1 MQVFVKLVNGQV
13 KTIDVEAADT
23 ISLVKEKIAAE
34 TSVHPALQRVFHNGE
49 ELEDDRTA
57 EHYGVAKEAELA
69 LAERPKPCPILLSVG
84 GARFTT
90 LLSTLTSHQGSLL
103 AAMFDGVAHGDD
115 GSAEGVPGVGLSGIY
130 VPRGP
135 DGRYF
140 IDRDGSLFRYVL
152 NYLRDHD
159 SKAAFAHVARVRK
172 AALES
177 IASKPVATWGQ
188 DVVQQWAT
196 LIKLPGGGASSLAL
210 TGAFA
215 EESMDGE
222 ELQHLRLKPLQKML
236 RRAGVD
242 ETAAVEIAQAVL
254 AHRDSTG
261 VDTPTEPEPEAA
273 SSPPDEEEREVV
285 LPTSKPELR
294 QLAIE
299 ADYFRLPLLAARC
312 RAALEAP
319 EHFVELRDFSGMDL
333 TNHNFSGLDL
343 SGAKFTGATVTG
355 ADFSGADLSRVIAPG
370 VLTLEQTLSAARGG
384 DFTGMDIRGQDLS
397 GRDLT
402 CCGRPTEVLLHLGT
416 DRPSSGDRQP
426 HGHQLPTCHHALVVV
441 SATWRRPKFS
451 ARIGVVPHNARATQ
465 QSDGYKR
472 GWGIELSSS
481 GSQSVFSRHN
491 DYGGRAGVSY
501 RGGFPS
507 DMLDST
513 DTITM
518 VYDRERRQMSL
529 WASASTLGEPD
540 MVLYGFPDEAD
551 LAPCVFSS
559 SSNPSVVVRDW
570 RLGACIGVGE
580 ND

>member
-1 MQVFVKLVNGQV
+1 MQVFVKLVSGEV

-34 TSVHPALQRVFHNGE
+34 ISVHPALQRVFHNGE
-49 ELEDDRTA
+49 ELRDEPTA
-57 EHYGVAKEAELA
+57 EYYGLAKEAELA

-84 GARFTT
+84 GTHFTT

-103 AAMFDGVAHGDD
+103 AAMFDGVAHGD
-115 GSAEGVPGVGLSGIY
+115 GSSAKGVGSSRVY

-135 DGRYF
+135 DERYF

-172 AALES
+172 ATLES
-177 IASKPVATWGQ
+177 IASKPMATWEQ

-242 ETAAVEIAQAVL
+242 EAAAVEIAQAVL
-254 AHRDSTG
+254 ARRDSTG
-261 VDTPTEPEPEAA
+261 VDTPTEPEPESA
-273 SSPPDEEEREVV
+273 SLPTNEEERELV
-285 LPTSKPELR
+285 LPISKSELR

-312 RAALEAP
+312 REALEAP
-319 EHFVELRDFSGMDL
+319 GHFVELRDFSGMDL
-333 TNHNFSGLDL
+333 TNHDFSGLDL
-343 SGAKFTGATVTG
+343 SGAKFTGAVATG
-355 ADFSGADLSRVIAPG
+355 ADFSGADLNRVIAPG

-384 DFTGMDIRGQDLS
+384 DFTGMDIRGEDLS

-402 CCGRPTEVLLHLGT
+402 CCGRPTEALLYLGGGT
-416 DRPSSGDRQP
+416 RPSSGNSSSY
-426 HGHQLPTCHHALVVV
+426 GHKLPTCHHALVVV
-441 SATWRRPKFS
+441 TATWRKPDS
-451 ARIGVVPHNARATQ
+451 SGCIGVVPHNASATG
-465 QSDGYKR
+465 SEDYKR
-472 GWGIELSSS
+472 GWGIKRDSS
-481 GSQSVFSRHN
+481 GSVGTFYR
-491 DYGGRAGVSY
+491 DDGYGGRAGVGY
-501 RGGFPS
+501 RGSISYQSKS
-507 DMLDST
+507 DT
-513 DTITM
+513 TTITM
-518 VYDRERRQMSL
+518 VYDRERRQMSF
-529 WASASTLGEPD
+529 WASVGTLGEPEMVVYGLPDFVPED
-540 MVLYGFPDEAD
+540 M
-551 LAPCVFSS
+551 APFVSCYSS
-559 SSNPSVVVRDW
+559 SVVVVRDL
-570 RLGACIGVGE
+570 RLGAYIGSGE
-580 ND
+580 DE